1 MEFEVNKLSK
11 LGNNKIIIFIDNEFK
26 IVLRTVI
33 QKIIRTH
40 SGLPLDWEDI
50 YYEFLYKTPSIAKSY
65 DVKSNLSFKT
75 YLGIQCRYFTYN
87 SCKKYLTPNHQV
99 MNKRVRLETKQY
111 ENIGDNDFA
120 SSSINTS
127 CLTAEEEII
136 YNDFFIDHK
145 SCFKICKTR
154 GISRYRIKNMIER
167 IRDKLSV
174 QIKN

>member
-11 LGNNKIIIFIDNEFK
+11 LGNNKIIILIDNEFK

-50 YYEFLYKTPSIAKSY
+50 YYEFLYRTPSIARSY
-65 DVKSNLSFKT
+65 DDRSELPFKT

-87 SCKKYLTPNHQV
+87 SCKKYLSPNHQV
-99 MNKRVRLETKQY
+99 MNRRVRLETKKY
-111 ENIGDNDFA
+111 ENIGDVDLTKGL
-120 SSSINTS
+120 IDTT
-127 CLTAEEEII
+127 CLTPEEEVV